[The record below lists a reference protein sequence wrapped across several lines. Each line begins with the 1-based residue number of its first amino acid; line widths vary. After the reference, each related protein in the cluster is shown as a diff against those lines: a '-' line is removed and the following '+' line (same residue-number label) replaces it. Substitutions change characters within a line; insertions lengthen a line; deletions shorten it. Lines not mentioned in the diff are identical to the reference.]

1 MSKVKVLKSSSAH
14 FGAQGI
20 GGSGPFS
27 VRSAYAV
34 TLTLTAL
41 LWWLPVLGQMTAGYV
56 GGRKSGSMIKGTLCA
71 VLASGTFV
79 AIIMGL
85 SATGLSF
92 TQIQDDAMSFV
103 SSSFPAAESFLASAF
118 AYVESFFVTFGQT
131 SLALAVCFITGV
143 FGMIGGIASGQ
154 ARSEYS
160 ARPIA
165 TGGGSTARSV
175 EAYRK
180 GREVGF
186 GSFDDHL
193 PVMASQAPRE
203 QSATL
208 VRRPAARDE
217 VQEPVVIERKVSP
230 LASVLQMSDRNNP
243 VKEKPVV
250 QSDDM
255 DFI

>member
-1 MSKVKVLKSSSAH
+1 MHMSTAKALKSSNAH
-14 FGAQGI
+14 FGAERVRN
-20 GGSGPFS
+20 GPFS
-27 VRSAYAV
+27 AKSAYAV
-34 TLTLTAL
+34 TLGLTAL
-41 LWWLPVLGQMTAGYV
+41 LWWLPVIGQMTAGYV
-56 GGRKSGSMIKGTLCA
+56 GGRKSGSMMKGALCA

-79 AIIMGL
+79 AV
-85 SATGLSF
+85 ATFMSVAGFSF
-92 TQIQDDAMSFV
+92 TEIQNDAMAFV
-103 SSSFPAAESFLASAF
+103 SSSFPAAESFFKSAF
-118 AYVESFFVTFGQT
+118 SYVESFFVTFGQV
-131 SLALAVCFITGV
+131 SLALAVCFITGI
-143 FGMIGGIASGQ
+143 FGMIGGIMSGQ
-154 ARSEYS
+154 AKSERG

-165 TGGGSTARSV
+165 TGGGATARSV

-193 PVMASQAPRE
+193 PVMASQASRE

-208 VRRPAARDE
+208 VRKPAARD
-217 VQEPVVIERKVSP
+217 VQEPVAVERKTSP

-243 VKEKPVV
+243 VKEKPVA